1 MTENNADLNATAAP
15 EQAENPENTQGPA
28 STETAD
34 SGVVAEGT
42 GNPVEAE
49 AAVEPTDEAQAAAA
63 DDAPADAAAPADEP
77 AEASVQSDDAPAPV
91 EAPAATAGE
100 PAADA
105 AVAPTPAPPAPATP
119 ASVAPAAAAVAPAV
133 PAVPSTP
140 SASAAFGR
148 VDENGT
154 VYVRTPEGEREVG
167 SYPGASSEE
176 ALAYFARKYD
186 EVAAVADLLYQR
198 VTQTD
203 LSAKDA
209 SDGLTHLRTAAK
221 DLRAVGD
228 LVALDNKIETIATA
242 VEARRAVE
250 TEQRAAARAEA
261 IEAREKIV
269 AEAETIAGQPE
280 NKIQWKSSS
289 NRMRELLDEW
299 KAAQR
304 QGTKIDRETEQA
316 LWHRLSSSRNSFD
329 KMRRVHF
336 AQLGQTQA
344 AAKAAK
350 EELVAEAEK
359 LATSTDWGATAGA
372 YKRLMDQWRQSG
384 RASRSDDDALW
395 KRFKAAQDSFFS
407 AKDSVV
413 AAENAEFK
421 ENLVVKEQLL
431 AEAEKLLPIKDVERA
446 KAALRVI
453 QDKWDAAGKVPRG
466 DMDRIERGMRR
477 VEAAVRD
484 AGDRRWAA
492 TNPEVAA
499 RAASLAEQAEKQ
511 LEKYR
516 KALAKAEAS
525 GDAAKVAKAKEALEA
540 REAWLKQAQAGLA
553 EFGN

>member
-1 MTENNADLNATAAP
+1 MTENNADLTAATGQTTDENIAVEEP
-15 EQAENPENTQGPA
+15 QAAASEQPVADV
-28 STETAD
+28 TEQTEV
-34 SGVVAEGT
+34 VVAE
-42 GNPVEAE
+42 
-49 AAVEPTDEAQAAAA
+49 
-63 DDAPADAAAPADEP
+63 APSP
-77 AEASVQSDDAPAPV
+77 
-91 EAPAATAGE
+91 EAPAEEPQATAE
-100 PAADA
+100 PDTATPAQPATPEATPEAEESTAEAEVPDA
-105 AVAPTPAPPAPATP
+105 ASQAPTPAALKPT
-119 ASVAPAAAAVAPAV
+119 APAAPAPPTTPTPAAPG
-133 PAVPSTP
+133 VPSTTGTP
-140 SASAAFGR
+140 SASAQFGR

-167 SYPGASSEE
+167 SYPGASAEE

-209 SDGLTHLRTAAK
+209 ADGLTHLRTAAK

-242 VEARRAVE
+242 VEARRTVE

-261 IEAREKIV
+261 IESREKIV
-269 AEAETIAGQPE
+269 AEAESIAGQPE

-289 NRMRELLDEW
+289 ARMRELLDEW
-299 KAAQR
+299 KSAQR

-336 AQLGQTQA
+336 AQLGQTQS

-431 AEAEKLLPIKDVERA
+431 AEAEKLLPVKDVERA

-453 QDKWDAAGKVPRG
+453 QDKWDVAGKVPRG

-477 VEAAVRD
+477 IEAAVRD

-525 GDAAKVAKAKEALEA
+525 GDAAKVAKAREALEA